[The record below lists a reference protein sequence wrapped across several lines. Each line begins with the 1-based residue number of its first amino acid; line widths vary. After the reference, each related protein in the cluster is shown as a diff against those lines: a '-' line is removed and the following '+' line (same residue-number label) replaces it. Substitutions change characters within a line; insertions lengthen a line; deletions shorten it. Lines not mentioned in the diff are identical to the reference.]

1 MEMKQRFIVLWK
13 CYVYFSQIA
22 WFNITGVL
30 IAKTQ
35 YNVMLDQEL
44 PSCWPIQISFS
55 SDSKLEEDKPHL
67 SACCTISEAA
77 QDFDL

>member
-1 MEMKQRFIVLWK
+1 
-13 CYVYFSQIA
+13 
-22 WFNITGVL
+22 
-30 IAKTQ
+30 
-35 YNVMLDQEL
+35 MLDQEL
-44 PSCWPIQISFS
+44 ASCWPIQISFS